1 MAKMDSFL
9 NRLDDIMYEVWKLKN
24 DIERYNTSY
33 GMRAKATA
41 KLEECFRTLNDV
53 ELIFFRYERETTND
67 E

>member
-9 NRLDDIMYEVWKLKN
+9 NRVDDIMYEVWKLKN
-24 DIERYNTSY
+24 DTEQCNASY
-33 GMRAKATA
+33 GMRAKATT

-53 ELIFFRYERETTND
+53 ELIFFRYEKEMEND

>member
-9 NRLDDIMYEVWKLKN
+9 NRLDDIMYEVWTLKN
-24 DIERYNTSY
+24 DTERYNTSY

-41 KLEECFRTLNDV
+41 KLEECFRNLNDV
-53 ELIFFRYERETTND
+53 ELIFFRYEKETKND

>member
-24 DIERYNTSY
+24 DTERCNTSY

-53 ELIFFRYERETTND
+53 ELIFFRYEKETKND

>member
-24 DIERYNTSY
+24 DTERYNTSH

-53 ELIFFRYERETTND
+53 ELIFFRYEKETKND

>member
-1 MAKMDSFL
+1 MAKMDSFF

-24 DIERYNTSY
+24 DTERYNTSY

-53 ELIFFRYERETTND
+53 ELIFFQIRKGD
-67 E
+67 EK